1 MAGSIPG
8 KGSTAFHRY
17 RQKTQLYFTFAD
29 MKHYFLVAM
38 LLLSLSATGQRFKA
52 AAILGFNASQ
62 IDGDD
67 LAGFNKLGF
76 NVGGKAY
83 GFFNERFSASF
94 ELLFAQ
100 KGSKSNQRETILVHD
115 LSLTLN
121 YAEIPLLFNYHDKN
135 GAIFGLGFGYSRFLN
150 YKRIE
155 SGVNTTNEN
164 NPVKMADWSFI
175 ADFTFVIKEHYG
187 INGRYQYSMVPIAQ
201 WPGSNLRNFN
211 VFNSVVSIR
220 FLYIF

>member
-1 MAGSIPG
+1 M
-8 KGSTAFHRY
+8 
-17 RQKTQLYFTFAD
+17 QKTQLYFTFVV
-29 MKHYFLVAM
+29 MKYFFLAAI
-38 LLLSLSATGQRFKA
+38 LLLTFSATAQRFKA

-83 GFFNERFSASF
+83 GFFNENFSASF

-100 KGSKSNQRETILVHD
+100 KGSKSNQRETVLVHD

-121 YAEIPLLFNYHDKN
+121 YAEIPVLFNYHDKN
-135 GAIFGLGFGYSRFLN
+135 GAIFGLGFAYSRFLN

-155 SGVNTTNEN
+155 NGVNTTDGD
-164 NPVKMADWSFI
+164 NPVKNSDWSFVG
-175 ADFTFVIKEHYG
+175 DFTFVIKEHYG
-187 INGRYQYSMVPIAQ
+187 INGRYQYSIVPIAQ

-211 VFNSVVSIR
+211 VFNSSFSIR